1 MTGLGLIESPV
12 RVDMTLS
19 PNWRERQEPPLA
31 PSGETYSIVDV
42 GAWPSTLNRQ
52 RSSRWN
58 GLEFLA
64 HSGGVVAGARR
75 CFVPCSYPYPIS
87 IKIFSDHGL
96 PRNSIP
102 MGTPSTAVGV
112 GGENPLAPQSKGTQ
126 LPIRGHRYVP
136 LASRVPRDRVGSG
149 LLLQFG
155 LHHPRTVPSR
165 CRHASVSVRP
175 LLIIQRGSR
184 CHNTPIWRRNPT

>member
-1 MTGLGLIESPV
+1 MHRPFLAFRMTGLGLIESPV

-19 PNWRERQEPPLA
+19 PNWRERQEQPLA

-75 CFVPCSYPYPIS
+75 CFVPCSYLYPIS

-112 GGENPLAPQSKGTQ
+112 GGETPWHHNRREPSYRSEGTVTFRLRLGYRGIVSEVDCFCSLGSITLARYRQGVAM
-126 LPIRGHRYVP
+126 LP
-136 LASRVPRDRVGSG
+136 
-149 LLLQFG
+149 
-155 LHHPRTVPSR
+155 
-165 CRHASVSVRP
+165 
-175 LLIIQRGSR
+175 
-184 CHNTPIWRRNPT
+184 